1 MRYIF
6 DGYILDTLRYELS
19 CRGQAIK
26 LRPKVFEVL
35 AYLIRHRDR
44 VVSKDELLAQ
54 LWPKQF
60 IGDGTLNACL
70 MAVRRAIGD
79 SGQTQ
84 RRIQTLHGRGY
95 RFVAAVEEEEHAEPG
110 GTPRATEPAAQDPA
124 AQIRPEAVLAAAS
137 EPPPAERESSMASS
151 SVREASTAL
160 HILEQEHKQVTVLCC
175 GLTDA
180 AALATRL
187 GAEAMYQRM
196 QTFLTRVQAS
206 VEQYGGSIIQY
217 GVDGVMALFGAPM
230 AYEDHAR
237 RAVLA
242 ALALQKEVQGQQ
254 DAERLA
260 VAIGVQTGPV
270 VVGYLPH
277 DSQRLYTAMGDT
289 VHLATCLQ
297 HLAPAQ
303 AILIGH
309 ATYQLVQEEVRGELW
324 EAPTGGAISL
334 PEPVYRVHEVVQRR
348 SGVRGHR
355 GQLHSPFVGRV
366 HELAVLHERLALA
379 ERGQGQVVGI
389 AGEAG
394 IGKSRLLAE
403 FWRAVQGRPVT
414 CLAGQCLPYGQMTPY
429 LPVLTLLRQR
439 CQITETDAPDTIR
452 AKVSRAVQEG
462 DIGAEEEGAL
472 LLQLLDVAVGTGP
485 LAHYSPTT
493 RQAQMF
499 ALLRQVIVHSSP
511 PPLLLVVE
519 DVHWIDPTSEA
530 WLASVVA
537 GLAQRPMLLLVT
549 YRPGYQPPW
558 LGQSDVTQL
567 ALPYLPA
574 QESLR
579 LVQATSQTAS
589 VPDHLQQ
596 AIVTKAAGNPF
607 FLEELTWS
615 VLEHGHV
622 DGPLRIPDTVQA
634 VLAARIDRLPP
645 ETKRLL
651 QLAAVIGTE
660 VAYSLLRT
668 VAGMPEETLF
678 QHLHRLQSAELLHEV
693 SSLPVGVYAF
703 KHALLQEVAYQSLLT
718 STRRADH
725 QRVAR
730 TLEADFPKEAD
741 TQPALLAHHFTEA
754 SLYPQAIAYWRR
766 AGAQAFQRG
775 AYREAL
781 AHLRRGRTLLES
793 VPEREARRNLE
804 LELSITLGPLCM
816 VTQGMTAPEVERLYR
831 RADTL
836 CQPDTEIPQRFAVLR
851 GLHHVYRAQGRLHLA
866 REFAEQLLALAH
878 TTEDATLL
886 LEAHMSLGMVLV
898 PIGEFAAALNHLEQ
912 GLAYRDAA
920 TYPLLPD
927 ISHPALG
934 CLFYSGYA
942 LWYLGYPDQAQ
953 ARIQAGL
960 ELAQQLVSPYH
971 LVWGQHLGAVF
982 YQLCRDLPRMLT
994 LADAVVLGAARQGL
1008 QIGHLTCL
1016 VLQGWALV
1024 QGGQG
1029 EAGIIQI
1036 QQGLS
1041 ESRTRGMGAGLPRY
1055 YALLAEAYK
1064 SVGQITAGLAT
1075 LTEAFSQQHSERAD
1089 AAELLRLQGELL
1101 LAQDGRHHPA
1111 TEARHIPL
1119 KAEACFQQ
1127 ALDTARSQQA
1137 KMLELRAAVSLSRLW
1152 QQQGKRQEARQ
1163 LLAEV
1168 YAWFTEGFGTRDLQ
1182 EAKTLLTELGA

>member
-19 CRGQAIK
+19 CRGQAVK

-60 IGDGTLNACL
+60 IGEGTLNACL

-95 RFVAAVEEEEHAEPG
+95 RFVAAVEEEEHAEPA
-110 GTPRATEPAAQDPA
+110 GTPRAAEPAAQGPT
-124 AQIRPEAVLAAAS
+124 AQTRQEAVRAVS
-137 EPPPAERESSMASS
+137 EPPPAGCDPSIASS
-151 SVREASTAL
+151 SVREASATL
-160 HILEQEHKQVTVLCC
+160 HSLDQEHKQVTVLYC
-175 GLTDA
+175 GLSEA
-180 AALATRL
+180 AALAGRL

-196 QTFLTRVQAS
+196 QAFLTCAQATA
-206 VEQYGGSIIQY
+206 EQYGGSIVQY

-242 ALALQKEVQGQQ
+242 ALALQQELQGQPHR
-254 DAERLA
+254 ERLA
-260 VAIGVQTGPV
+260 VSIGVQSGGV
-270 VVGYLPH
+270 VVGRLAH
-277 DSQRLYTAMGDT
+277 DRQQLYTAMGDT
-289 VHLATCLQ
+289 VHLATRLR
-297 HLAPAQ
+297 HMAPAH

-324 EAPTGGAISL
+324 EASTPGAAAL
-334 PEPVYRVHEVVQRR
+334 GEPVYRVHEVVQRR
-348 SGVRGHR
+348 AGVHGHR
-355 GQLHSPFVGRV
+355 AQPRSRLVGRA
-366 HELAVLHERLALA
+366 HELAILRQRLAMA

-389 AGEAG
+389 TGEAG

-403 FWRAVQGRPVT
+403 FWRAVQGRRVT

-452 AKVSRAVQEG
+452 AKVARAVQEG
-462 DIGAEEEGAL
+462 AIGAEEEVAL
-472 LLQLLDVAVGTGP
+472 LLQLLDVPVETGP
-485 LAHYSPTT
+485 LAHYSPAI
-493 RQAQMF
+493 RQAQIF
-499 ALLRQVIVHSSP
+499 ALLRQLIVHSSP

-519 DVHWIDPTSEA
+519 DLHWIDPTSEA

-537 GLAQRPMLLLVT
+537 GLAQRPVLLLVT
-549 YRPGYQPPW
+549 YRPGYRPPW
-558 LGQSDVTQL
+558 LGQSYATQL
-567 ALPYLPA
+567 ALPYLPV

-615 VLEHGHV
+615 VLEHADV
-622 DGPLRIPDTVQA
+622 DGPLPIPDTVQA

-645 ETKRLL
+645 GAKRLL

-678 QHLHRLQSAELLHEV
+678 QHLHQLQSAELLYEV

-730 TLEADFPKEAD
+730 TLEADFPEQAD
-741 TQPALLAHHFTEA
+741 SQPALLAHHCTEA
-754 SLYPQAIAYWRR
+754 GLYPQAIAYWRR

-775 AYREAL
+775 AYQEAL
-781 AHLRRGRTLLES
+781 AHLRRGRALLAS
-793 VPEREARRNLE
+793 VPEPEARRQLE
-804 LELSITLGPLCM
+804 LELSITLGPLYM
-816 VTQGMTAPEVERLYR
+816 VTQGFTAPEVERLYR
-831 RADTL
+831 RAYRL
-836 CQPDTEIPQRFAVLR
+836 CQPDPEIPQRFAVLR
-851 GLHHVYRAQGRLHLA
+851 GLHHVYRTQGRLHLA
-866 REFAEQLLALAH
+866 RELAEQLLALAH
-878 TTEDATLL
+878 TAQDAALL

-898 PIGEFAAALNHLEQ
+898 PLGEFAAALDHLEQ
-912 GLAYRDAA
+912 GLVHRDAA
-920 TYPLLPD
+920 TYPPLPD
-927 ISHPALG
+927 IAHPALG
-934 CLFYSGYA
+934 CLFYSGFA

-960 ELAQQLVSPYH
+960 DTAQQLVSPYH

-982 YQLCRDLPRMLT
+982 YQLYRDVPRMCT

-1008 QIGHLTCL
+1008 QICHLTGL

-1029 EAGIIQI
+1029 EAGIAQI

-1041 ESRTRGMGAGLPRY
+1041 ESRSRGIGAGLPRY
-1055 YALLAEAYK
+1055 YALLAAAYQR
-1064 SVGQITAGLAT
+1064 VGQITAGLAA
-1075 LTEAFSQQHSERAD
+1075 LAEAFGHQHSERAD

-1152 QQQGKRQEARQ
+1152 QQQGKRHEARR

-1168 YAWFTEGFGTRDLQ
+1168 YSWFTEGFETADLR
-1182 EAKTLLTELGA
+1182 EAKTLLAELEA

>member
-54 LWPKQF
+54 LWPQQF

-110 GTPRATEPAAQDPA
+110 GTPRAAEPAARSPA
-124 AQIRPEAVLAAAS
+124 AQTRQEAVLAAAS
-137 EPPPAERESSMASS
+137 EPPAAGREPSIASS
-151 SVREASTAL
+151 SEPEASAAL
-160 HILEQEHKQVTVLCC
+160 HTLEQEHKQVTVLCC
-175 GLTDA
+175 GLSEA
-180 AALATRL
+180 AALAARL
-187 GAEAMYQRM
+187 GAEAMFQRM
-196 QTFLTRVQAS
+196 QAFLTCVQAT
-206 VEQYGGSIIQY
+206 VEQYGGSIVQY
-217 GVDGVMALFGAPM
+217 GADGVMALFGAPM

-242 ALALQKEVQGQQ
+242 ALALQQQLQGQPHR
-254 DAERLA
+254 ERFA
-260 VAIGVQTGPV
+260 VSIGVQTGGV
-270 VVGYLPH
+270 VVGRLAH
-277 DSQRLYTAMGDT
+277 DRQQLYTAMGDT

-297 HLAPAQ
+297 HVAPAQ
-303 AILIGH
+303 AILIGY
-309 ATYQLVQEEVRGELW
+309 ATYQLVQDEVRGELW
-324 EAPTGGAISL
+324 EAPTCGAISL

-348 SGVRGHR
+348 AGVHSHR
-355 GQLHSPFVGRV
+355 AQPRSPFIGRA
-366 HELAVLHERLALA
+366 HELAILHERLALA

-389 AGEAG
+389 TGEAG

-403 FWRAVQGRPVT
+403 FRRAVQGRQVT

-439 CQITETDAPDTIR
+439 CQISETDTPDMIR

-462 DIGAEEEGAL
+462 DIGAEEEVAL
-472 LLQLLDVAVGTGP
+472 LLQLLDVPVDTGP

-493 RQAQMF
+493 RQAQIF
-499 ALLRQVIVHSSP
+499 ALLRQMIVHSSP

-537 GLAQRPMLLLVT
+537 GLAQRPTLLLVT

-558 LGQSDVTQL
+558 LGQSYATQL

-579 LVQATSQTAS
+579 LVQATSQVAS

-615 VLEHGHV
+615 VLEHGDV
-622 DGPLRIPDTVQA
+622 DGPLRIPDTIQA

-645 ETKRLL
+645 EAKRLL

-660 VAYSLLRT
+660 VAYSLLRA

-678 QHLHRLQSAELLHEV
+678 RHLHQLQSAELLYEV

-730 TLEADFPKEAD
+730 TLEADFSEQAD
-741 TQPALLAHHFTEA
+741 SQPALLAHHFTEA
-754 SLYPQAIAYWRR
+754 GLYPQAVAYWRR

-775 AYREAL
+775 AYQEAL
-781 AHLRRGRTLLES
+781 AHLRRGRALLES
-793 VPEREARRNLE
+793 VPEREARLQLE
-804 LELSITLGPLCM
+804 LELSIALGPLYM

-831 RADTL
+831 RAYRL

-851 GLHHVYRAQGRLHLA
+851 GLHHVYRSQGRLHLA
-866 REFAEQLLALAH
+866 REVAEQLLTLAR
-878 TTEDATLL
+878 TTQDATLL

-898 PIGEFAAALNHLEQ
+898 PLGEFTAALDHLEQ

-927 ISHPALG
+927 IAHPALG
-934 CLFYSGYA
+934 CLFYSGFA

-971 LVWGQHLGAVF
+971 LIWGQHLGAVF
-982 YQLCRDLPRMLT
+982 YQLCRDVPRMRT

-1008 QIGHLTCL
+1008 QICHLTGL

-1029 EAGIIQI
+1029 EAGIAQI
-1036 QQGLS
+1036 QQGLN
-1041 ESRTRGMGAGLPRY
+1041 EYRTRGIGAGLPRY
-1055 YALLAEAYK
+1055 YALLAVAYQR
-1064 SVGQITAGLAT
+1064 VGQITAGLAT
-1075 LTEAFSQQHSERAD
+1075 LTEAFSQQQSERAD

-1101 LAQDGRHHPA
+1101 LAQSGSHPSA
-1111 TEARHIPL
+1111 KEAKRL
-1119 KAEACFQQ
+1119 RGEAAGCFRQ
-1127 ALDTARSQQA
+1127 ALDTARSQEA

-1182 EAKTLLTELGA
+1182 DAKTLLTALGA